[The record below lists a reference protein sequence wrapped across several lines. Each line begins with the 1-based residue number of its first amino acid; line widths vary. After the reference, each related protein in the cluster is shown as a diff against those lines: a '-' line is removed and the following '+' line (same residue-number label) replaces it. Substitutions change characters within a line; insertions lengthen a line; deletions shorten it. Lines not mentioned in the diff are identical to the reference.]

1 MPQSPTRRALPTLF
15 VSEDEHA
22 ILEKA
27 AKDDGLTVVE
37 LLKMFISDCVEGEDN
52 VRVVVVPHKTW
63 SAFAAVFDDEPVE
76 RAMARY
82 LESEGEVLGRAL
94 AEAKGK

>member
-1 MPQSPTRRALPTLF
+1 MPLKPARRALPPLF
-15 VSEDEHA
+15 VSEDEYA
-22 ILEKA
+22 ILAKA
-27 AKDDGLTVVE
+27 AADDGLTVVE

-63 SAFAAVFDDEPVE
+63 SAFAAVFDDEPPE

-82 LESEGEVLGRAL
+82 LETEGEVLEMAL
-94 AEAKGK
+94 AEARGK